1 MTTVFS
7 YSKVEDCRPVVALD
21 DGSVTVNILG
31 TFWRILY
38 CFFSLNSASLF
49 DFKNGRFFHFLGI

>member
-1 MTTVFS
+1 MTTVFP

-31 TFWRILY
+31 TFLENIIL
-38 CFFSLNSASLF
+38 FF
-49 DFKNGRFFHFLGI
+49 FFELCVLI